1 MAISFTAGTSVE
13 GTGSASSTVVTL
25 PSGLADGDYTI
36 IFISVNASSANITTP
51 SGWTNILADTN
62 TLNGS
67 TSAAHAIF
75 YRKWQSGD
83 GNVTV
88 SHSSGRAAATPVKV
102 SGADGT
108 SFVDTTGSVTQ
119 AASGATTVVAPSI
132 TPGSTVLVCSFF
144 GRDANNGDVLDPW
157 SNLSAGL
164 TKIAEANGRAA
175 SQTNAGHCIAYEI
188 VTASSATG
196 TRQANPV
203 QATTGAFGVSFA
215 LVEGSSDPPGEATVN
230 FSSEG
235 TLTGARVYEG
245 DTTFDGGTIEDW
257 TDSSGGDGTVTVT
270 DLAAHDGEFGIE
282 AQTPTSSDQ
291 ASLTK
296 TFTGTQKARV
306 SAWWRVTVEGSSG
319 SNVPFARFFK
329 GTQRLADVY
338 RQNDA
343 GGAIWLRIVKAAGGS
358 NYWFINTGAT
368 SLIDE
373 WVYIEFEWDLDTGAP
388 LVKINGVT
396 YLDATD
402 TPADWYQATDIDRV
416 YLGSHENGNA
426 GTWQMD
432 TVSLDTGETPAT
444 ADGVLSGSGTL
455 SGTQTAATVSA
466 SGNLSG
472 SGTLKGVGVYDGA
485 TTTFD
490 DGTSQDWTVSTD
502 GNGVIEFVSGAAH
515 DGAFGAR
522 STTPTTTDR
531 AGLTKTIPATQKAR
545 IAGWWR
551 VTTEGGSGSNVPF
564 ARMFDGAQ
572 RLVDVYRQNVV
583 AGSNVWLRVRNAA
596 NTGYYFINTGYR
608 LELNQWVYADFTW
621 DLATGEPS
629 VKIDGVEYLDET
641 DAPVDWVTGEIDT
654 LWLGSQENGNAGVW
668 EIDTVQVTTFSVT
681 APLSGSGTLTASAT
695 PAVSVNGP
703 LSGSGTLT
711 SSVTPAP
718 SITSNLSGS
727 GTLSSTQTPAVSTDG
742 TLLGEG
748 ELLGEQTS
756 ADIAKDVALSGS
768 GTLTKTVSPGFTGA
782 MNSSSEGTL
791 VPTVVTQSHQA
802 SALFSG
808 SGSLTSTRSLAIS
821 KTVPLSGSGT
831 LSAVVVPEFA
841 IEAPLSG
848 SGSLTSELSN
858 SFARDV
864 ELSGSGTLSA
874 SIDNIALAA
883 SAALSG
889 SGTLVGGTTINKAVT
904 ANLSGSGALAVFL
917 TAVGFRQ
924 TAPLSGSGTLSGTS
938 VMNRTANAQ
947 LSSTGTLTRIVT
959 PNVSATF
966 DRVSEG
972 TLTVEPAPAFAVSVA
987 LSGVGT
993 FVASVGDQRD
1003 YDVTARLAD
1012 RRWAGDL
1019 GSKRWEGSL

>member
-13 GTGSASSTVVTL
+13 GTGSSSSTVVTL
-25 PSGLADGDYTI
+25 PSGLAAGDYTI

-62 TLNGS
+62 TANGS

-102 SGADGT
+102 SGADAD
-108 SFVDTTGSVTQ
+108 SFVNTNGTVTQ
-119 AASGATTVVAPSI
+119 AASGAVTITAPSI
-132 TPGSTVLVCSFF
+132 TPSSTVLVTSFM
-144 GRDANNGDVLDPW
+144 GRDAQNGHVLDPW
-157 SNLSAGL
+157 TNLSAGL
-164 TKIAEANGRAA
+164 TKIAEANGRATG
-175 SQTNAGHCIAYEI
+175 QTNAGHCIAYEI
-188 VTASSATG
+188 VTSGSATG
-196 TRQANPV
+196 TRQADAS

-215 LVEGSSDPPGEATVN
+215 LKEGSSDPPGEATVN
-230 FSSEG
+230 FSGSG
-235 TLTGARVYEG
+235 TLTGTRVYEG
-245 DTTFDGGTIEDW
+245 DTTFDDGTIEDW
-257 TDSSGGDGTVTVT
+257 TDASAGDGVVTVT
-270 DLAAHDGEFGIE
+270 DLAAHDGAFGID
-282 AQTPTSSDQ
+282 AQTPTSSDK
-291 ASLTK
+291 AALTK
-296 TFTGTQKARV
+296 TFTGTQVARV
-306 SAWWRVTVEGSSG
+306 SAWWRVTVEGSTG
-319 SNVPFARFFK
+319 SNVPFARIFK

-338 RQNDA
+338 RQNDS
-343 GGAIWLRIVKAAGGS
+343 GGEIWLRITKAAGGS

-368 SLIDE
+368 SEIDE
-373 WVYIEFEWDLDTGAP
+373 WIYVEFEWNLETGEP
-388 LVKINGVT
+388 LVKINSTT
-396 YLDATD
+396 YVDATD
-402 TPADWYQATDIDRV
+402 QPTDWYQATDIDRV

-432 TVSLDTGETPAT
+432 TVSLDTGETPPT
-444 ADGVLSGSGTL
+444 ADANFSGSGTL
-455 SGTQTAATVSA
+455 SSTQTPAVPATGS
-466 SGNLSG
+466 LSG
-472 SGTLKGVGVYDGA
+472 SGTLKGVGVYGSP

-490 DGTSQDWTVSTD
+490 DGTSQDWTISTD
-502 GNGVIEFVSGAAH
+502 ANGVIEFPAGAAH

-522 STTPTTTDR
+522 STTPATTDR
-531 AGLTKTIPATQKAR
+531 AGLTKTIPSTQKAR

-564 ARMFDGAQ
+564 ARMFDNGQ

-583 AGSNVWLRVRNAA
+583 AGANVWLRVRKADNS
-596 NTGYYFINTGYR
+596 GYYFIATGYR

-641 DAPVDWVTGEIDT
+641 DAPVDWITGEIDT

-668 EIDTVQVTTFSVT
+668 EIDSVQVTTFSAT
-681 APLSGSGTLTASAT
+681 PDLSGSGTLTGSAT
-695 PAVSVNGP
+695 PAVSVTAP

-711 SSVTPAP
+711 SSVTPAI
-718 SITSNLSGS
+718 SITPNLSGS
-727 GTLSSTQTPAVSTDG
+727 GTLSSTQTPAVGADG
-742 TLLGEG
+742 SLSGEG

-756 ADIAKDVALSGS
+756 ADIVKDVALSGS
-768 GTLTKTVSPGFTGA
+768 GTLTKVVKPGFTAG
-782 MNSSSEGTL
+782 MDSSSEGTL

-802 SALFSG
+802 SALLSG
-808 SGSLTSTRSLAIS
+808 SGSLTSTRTPAIS

-841 IEAPLSG
+841 IEASLSG
-848 SGSLTSELSN
+848 EGTLTAQSSN
-858 SFARDV
+858 SFSRDV
-864 ELSGSGTLSA
+864 ALSGSGTLSGVA
-874 SIDNIALAA
+874 TNITLSA

-889 SGTLVGGTTINKAVT
+889 SGTLTGASVT
-904 ANLSGSGALAVFL
+904 HKSVSANLSGSGALQVFL

-924 TAPLSGSGTLSGTS
+924 TAPLSGSGTLSGTA
-938 VMNRTANAQ
+938 VINRTAHAQ

-966 DRVSEG
+966 DRISEG
-972 TLTVEPAPAFAVSVA
+972 TLTVEAAPAFAVSAA

-993 FVASVGDQRD
+993 FVASVGEQRD
-1003 YDVTARLAD
+1003 YDVTAYLAD